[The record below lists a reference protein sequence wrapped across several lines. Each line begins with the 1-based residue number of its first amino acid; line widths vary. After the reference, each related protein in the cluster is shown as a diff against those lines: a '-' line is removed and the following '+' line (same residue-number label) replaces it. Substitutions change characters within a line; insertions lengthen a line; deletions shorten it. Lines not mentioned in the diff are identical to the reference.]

1 MALRKILDRGD
12 PTPSAYEA
20 ARQRW
25 ADARTEVRELT
36 ERLEDAK
43 AAMRL
48 HGYDAVRGERLT
60 LAPLRERATRF
71 LAGRHLSERQIRRA
85 VEDLEDLLA
94 AALARLRTAQEDH
107 QRERDLAA
115 MALAK
120 QLQPRHKAAVRKLA
134 AAIEVLSAATAE
146 ERTIRGELMASGLAP
161 TGSLLLPDAS
171 SMLQLGTLDEFSSK
185 ASEWGRTMR
194 RLGVLDG

>member
-94 AALARLRTAQEDH
+94 AALARLGARPTLR
-107 QRERDLAA
+107 QRDGAPFVTDGGNLIFDCDFGPLAD
-115 MALAK
+115 
-120 QLQPRHKAAVRKLA
+120 P
-134 AAIEVLSAATAE
+134 AATAAALKATPGVVE
-146 ERTIRGELMASGLAP
+146 HGLFIGIVETVIVAGSGGVKTYRRGE
-161 TGSLLLPDAS
+161 
-171 SMLQLGTLDEFSSK
+171 
-185 ASEWGRTMR
+185 
-194 RLGVLDG
+194 